1 MFTLPLN
8 PTVVV
13 LLDNDGLVS
22 KVASN
27 VSDDVTLQ
35 ITSSEREYE
44 ELRKGKPFEQQCN
57 NN

>member
-1 MFTLPLN
+1 MTPLPLN

-27 VSDDVTLQ
+27 ISDDVTLMV
-35 ITSSEREYE
+35 TSNSTEYE
-44 ELRKGKPFEQQCN
+44 ELRKGKPFEQTTPQ
-57 NN
+57 